1 MDHLKAMSTRYKL
14 VLFVTLGFVTILLA
28 VRMIALPVYWRGLLM
43 MLGGWLMAMGG
54 LYQVRLYAIDKD
66 TLYYVMIVFVG
77 AYWIWVVVN

>member
-1 MDHLKAMSTRYKL
+1 
-14 VLFVTLGFVTILLA
+14 
-28 VRMIALPVYWRGLLM
+28 
-43 MLGGWLMAMGG
+43 MAMGG